1 MRIHTIAAALALALP
16 AAAMAQSSTT
26 TTTTTTTGGSSVAT
40 SITGG
45 TGSGV
50 VSSSGVVINTEAD
63 RQLLGQIVSA
73 LSSDPAA
80 EGAAIDVQ
88 VVGGRVTL
96 NGIARTQAQ
105 VEAVK
110 GIAQGIAG
118 SANVASNLTS
128 GRQ

>member
-1 MRIHTIAAALALALP
+1 MRIHTFAAAIALALP
-16 AAAMAQSSTT
+16 VAAFAQTSTT
-26 TTTTTTTGGSSVAT
+26 TTTTTTGPSVSTST

-63 RQLLGQIVSA
+63 RQLLSQVVTA
-73 LSSDPAA
+73 LAGDSAA

-96 NGIARTQAQ
+96 NGIARSQAQ
-105 VEAVK
+105 VESIK

-118 SANVASNLTS
+118 SANVVSNLTS